1 MSRLRI
7 LAEGRWPGPE
17 AGDDAGRAAAP
28 ALPPLPGFAA
38 SSFNPLVAETAER
51 CLRAHFGPADAPDRA
66 PSRTAL
72 LLASG
77 GGDRATARAIDSAA
91 ASGRRVPPLLF
102 FQSNP
107 NAVLGLV
114 AARWKLT
121 GPVVAVS
128 PPGSVP
134 GEVPPDA
141 LELAALLLSDGDAD
155 QVLVIAAEQAEA
167 AAQPDG
173 TERAEPAARPEQPAR
188 PGPPR
193 PDEQPHPGSTT
204 GPAAPPPHGDTAVAL
219 LVTLA

>member
-1 MSRLRI
+1 MSGLRI

-17 AGDDAGRAAAP
+17 ARDGSGRTAP
-28 ALPPLPGFAA
+28 VALPPLPGFTA

-72 LLASG
+72 LLASE
-77 GGDRATARAIDSAA
+77 GGDHATARAIDAAA

-128 PPGSVP
+128 PLGTVP

-141 LELAALLLSDGDAD
+141 LELAALLLADGDAD
-155 QVLVIAAEQAEA
+155 QVLVIAAEQAT
-167 AAQPDG
+167 Q
-173 TERAEPAARPEQPAR
+173 TEQTEQAEQAE
-188 PGPPR
+188 PPR
-193 PDEQPHPGSTT
+193 PD
-204 GPAAPPPHGDTAVAL
+204 GDQAVAL